1 MVQLYEDGTNGSNT
15 YWKLD
20 SGVALPTRRLRI
32 RISNMDFATLKKTTK
47 SRLRELYIR
56 LQRGLIC
63 YEGLPY
69 RELRLFA
76 SQRALAVSNG
86 AKPDS
91 FKTLKGLLEKA
102 DDDATFERFS
112 ELPPELQQIVFLHY
126 FDSLVVRKVRYKQ
139 QPPITLVSRKLRE
152 ASLPLF
158 YERCEF
164 TIGAVGDLRTIPCKL
179 VPDIHAAPFLQNTAI
194 EHFARIKSLNLKFHN
209 LGVYIQLDLHNKDNP
224 VVSAQVSRSAGEV
237 GDERFFSGLRALAM
251 GIVAREGPLK
261 LRMSDI
267 EEICEMSR
275 QNHDST
281 AS

>member
-20 SGVALPTRRLRI
+20 SGVALPTRRLRK

-56 LQRGLIC
+56 LQRGLLC

-69 RELRLFA
+69 RELRHFA
-76 SQRALAVSNG
+76 SQRALAVSTE
-86 AKPDS
+86 ATVS
-91 FKTLKGLLEKA
+91 FKALKGLLEKA
-102 DDDATFERFS
+102 DDDVTFERFS
-112 ELPPELQQIVFLHY
+112 ELPPELRQNVFLHY

-139 QPPITLVSRKLRE
+139 QPPIALVSRKLRE
-152 ASLPLF
+152 ESLPLF

-164 TIGAVGDLRTIPCKL
+164 TIGAVGDLRTVPCKL
-179 VPDIHAAPFLQNTAI
+179 VPDTLATPFLQSTAI
-194 EHFARIKSLNLKFHN
+194 EHFARIKSLNLIFHN

-224 VVSAQVSRSAGEV
+224 VIFAEVSRASGEA
-237 GDERFFSGLRALAM
+237 GDERFFSELRVLTM

-281 AS
+281 VS